1 MRLIT
6 TILTIALFMLSLI
19 LPINANAVT
28 NTLPSIRGESAYLI
42 DYQSGQELY
51 TKNADEKLFPA
62 STTKIL
68 TGLLTIEHGH
78 LDDKVTI
85 SNTVLDNNLVY
96 GTRINLQPGEQLTVR
111 DLLYATLLYSAN
123 DAAVALAE
131 YVGGSVPNFVSM
143 MNDRAKQ
150 IGATNT
156 HFVNP
161 SGLTDSGH
169 YTSAHDLA
177 LIAKEAYQN
186 KLFDQI
192 VNTKNYTIQRSKN
205 IQPTEMVSENKLL
218 WNNPDVNGIKT
229 GYTGEA
235 LNCYVASATKDGR
248 TEIGVILKAPGGTIW
263 SDMTSLLDYGFS
275 EYSNTI
281 YKPAGTVLDKINVD
295 SKPVNLVLD
304 KPIYVTEPTEH
315 KDQISPIKLQV
326 ETPPANLTQVTQGE
340 PITKVDIYNG
350 STLVNTLPLI
360 SSMTITPS
368 QPKATQ
374 SSIPFII
381 KVIIVIA
388 LFLILIRIIIKNRKR
403 NIYLRKR
410 KRRRMVDM

>member
-1 MRLIT
+1 MRLTT
-6 TILTIALFMLSLI
+6 TILTIALFVSSLI
-19 LPINANAVT
+19 FPIKANAVT
-28 NTLPSIRGESAYLI
+28 NTSPSIRGESAYLI

-51 TKNADEKLFPA
+51 NNNADEKLFPA

-78 LDDKVTI
+78 LDDEVTI

-111 DLLYATLLYSAN
+111 DLLYATLLNSAN

-131 YVGGSVPNFVSM
+131 YVGGNVPNFVNM

-169 YTSAHDLA
+169 YTTAHDLA
-177 LIAKEAYQN
+177 LIAKEAYPN
-186 KLFDQI
+186 TLFDQI
-192 VNTKNYTIQRSKN
+192 VNTKNYTIHRSKN
-205 IQPTEMVSENKLL
+205 IQPTEMVNENKLL

-229 GYTGEA
+229 GYTSEA

-248 TEIGVILKAPGGTIW
+248 TEIGVILKAPVGTIW

-281 YKPAGTVLDKINVD
+281 YKPAGTVIDTINVD
-295 SKPVNLVLD
+295 AKPVDLVLD
-304 KPIYVTEPTEH
+304 KPIYVTEPTDN

-326 ETPPANLTQVTQGE
+326 ETPPSNLTQVTQGE
-340 PITKVDIYNG
+340 PITKVNIYND
-350 STLVNTLPLI
+350 STLINTLPLI
-360 SSMTITPS
+360 SSKTITSS
-368 QPKATQ
+368 QPKPAK

-388 LFLILIRIIIKNRKR
+388 TIIMLIRIINKTRKR
-403 NIYLRKR
+403 IFTKKKKKNVRY
-410 KRRRMVDM
+410 VDM